1 MGQLWLEI
9 YRAEVRPERMKPN
22 YLALGYRL
30 EMRLSKNM
38 GVGVGHTVTVE
49 RD

>member
-1 MGQLWLEI
+1 MEI
-9 YRAEVRPERMKPN
+9 YRAEVRLERMKLN

-30 EMRLSKNM
+30 EERLSKNM
-38 GVGVGHTVTVE
+38 GVRRVNHTVTVE